1 MYFSIVIYMNCIIL
15 ILNLIVYLLVCFFD
29 DFMFLMNVI
38 RKNFYE
44 WRILLINVLFN
55 NNEK

>member
-1 MYFSIVIYMNCIIL
+1 MNCIIL
-15 ILNLIVYLLVCFFD
+15 KSLIVYCYLLVCFFD